1 MKRQGTREQGNE
13 GTREREGQAAE
24 RMERLLRTSMPPI
37 AEDAGKAHD
46 LWPAMLRRVHAEA
59 RPVQLRVPW
68 FDWALLGG
76 LAALLAMFPAW
87 IPVLLY
93 YL

>member
-1 MKRQGTREQGNE
+1 MNADEQNRMKKLLQ
-13 GTREREGQAAE
+13 QA
-24 RMERLLRTSMPPI
+24 LPPLRDIEP
-37 AEDAGKAHD
+37 GRD
-46 LWPAMLRRVHAEA
+46 LWPAVLRKLDERTAQ
-59 RPVQLRVPW
+59 PPW

-76 LAALLAMFPAW
+76 LVALAAFFPAS